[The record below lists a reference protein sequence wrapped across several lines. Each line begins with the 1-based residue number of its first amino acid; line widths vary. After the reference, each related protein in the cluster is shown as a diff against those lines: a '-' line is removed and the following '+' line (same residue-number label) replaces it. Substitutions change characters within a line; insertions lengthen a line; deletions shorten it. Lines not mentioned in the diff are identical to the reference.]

1 MLAFELDILAAV
13 YSAVAPDGAPRDGA
27 AQMAQAVE
35 RLAPARAAKLRL
47 LLRGLHALGFSR
59 RSLES
64 RARMLR
70 SMAVSPI
77 PDLRTGFAALVRL
90 ALFLAYASDDAGER
104 NALWAQIDYPGP
116 LEDLPIAS
124 APHARADEQPP
135 DRVDVIVVG
144 SGAGGGAA
152 ASAFARAGLRVAV
165 FEAGP
170 WPAGVARR
178 QSERDAFAELYL
190 ESGLSASDDLGVSI
204 LAGACVGGGTAVNW
218 TTSLRLS
225 EAVAAQWERASGV
238 EFAESLRPHYDMLER
253 ELGLVPA
260 AAHNRNNGAI
270 LRGAAA
276 LGWRAIA
283 QPRNAACTNDG
294 CAYCGFGCAYET
306 KRSSDRTFLREV
318 LDRDGWVVANAPVEC
333 VLVEDGVAVGV
344 RVGIAGD
351 VREVRAA
358 TIVCAA
364 GTLRTPALLA
374 TAGVRSA
381 HLGAH
386 LHLHPTS
393 AILAEFD
400 EPIEAWRGPTQSALC
415 DEFARIDDAYGV
427 VLEVAPAHPGLAAL
441 AVPWLG
447 RDEHAREMTRIAR
460 TAALIA
466 IVRDRGEGRV
476 GTNGAPGIGY
486 RLAGYDAKHLT
497 LGLTRLAELGLAA
510 GATRVRTLHGA
521 PLELAAGA
529 GPAERER
536 FGRDLVAAST
546 APNRIGLFSAHQ
558 MGTARMDATPARGV
572 IDGNGRVGGCRNL
585 LVADASAFPLA
596 SGVNPML
603 TIEALARRT
612 ATQALERLA

>member
-1 MLAFELDILAAV
+1 
-13 YSAVAPDGAPRDGA
+13 
-27 AQMAQAVE
+27 MA
-35 RLAPARAAKLRL
+35 
-47 LLRGLHALGFSR
+47 
-59 RSLES
+59 
-64 RARMLR
+64 M
-70 SMAVSPI
+70 SPI

-90 ALFLAYASDDAGER
+90 ALFLAYSSDDAGER
-104 NALWAQIDYPGP
+104 NALWARIDYPGP
-116 LEDLPIAS
+116 LHDLPIGS
-124 APHARADEQPP
+124 APHPRTDEVPP
-135 DRVDVIVVG
+135 DRVDVIVIG

-170 WPAGVARR
+170 WPDAVARR

-225 EAVAAQWERASGV
+225 DAVAAQWERESGV
-238 EFAESLRPHYDMLER
+238 EFAESLRPHYDVLER
-253 ELGLVPA
+253 ELDLVPA
-260 AAHNRNNGAI
+260 ARHNRNNGAI

-276 LGWRAIA
+276 LGWHAVA

-294 CAYCGFGCAYET
+294 CGYCGFGCAYET
-306 KRSSDRTFLREV
+306 KRSGDRTFLREV
-318 LDRDGWVVANAPVEC
+318 LDRDGWVVANAPVERI
-333 VLVEDGVAVGV
+333 LVQDGVAVGV
-344 RVGIAGD
+344 RVAIAGAPC
-351 VREVRAA
+351 EIRAA

-374 TAGVRSA
+374 TAGVRSP

-386 LHLHPTS
+386 LRVHPTS

-400 EPIEAWRGPTQSALC
+400 EPIEPWRGPTQSALC
-415 DEFARIDDAYGV
+415 DEFATLDDAYGV

-447 RDEHAREMTRIAR
+447 RDEHAGDMTRIAR

-466 IVRDRGEGRV
+466 IVRDRGAGRV
-476 GTNGAPGIGY
+476 GTDDAPGIRY
-486 RLAGYDAKHLT
+486 RLDRYDAGHLT
-497 LGLTRLAELGLAA
+497 FGLTRLAELGLAA

-521 PLELAAGA
+521 PLELRADANS
-529 GPAERER
+529 AERAR
-536 FGRDLVAAST
+536 FGRGLAATST

-558 MGTARMDATPARGV
+558 MGTARMDAEFARGA
-572 IDGNGRVGGCRNL
+572 IDGAGRVGGCRNL

-603 TIEALARRT
+603 TICALARRT